1 MRDKLTLLRK
11 IDRKRKAMYRAA
23 ELGQAYEELLKLSC
37 ELDVLIVEYMKK
49 YPSDRDLVQ
58 SAC

>member
-1 MRDKLTLLRK
+1 MREKLALLRK

-23 ELGQAYEELLKLSC
+23 ELGQAYETIYKLSC

-49 YPSDRDLVQ
+49 YQQTDLMQ